1 MFEYNTKR
9 LYITVVVE
17 FSPEGDLF
25 PVEIRL
31 DDGTSIPVERRLVTP
46 LYNLAKSGSDAWR
59 FLCLIEGMP
68 MKLFY
73 DASSYRLSL
82 IHIFIADEVIPETH
96 SGGNERLA
104 TFALIIGFVIMM
116 VMDIALG

>member
-1 MFEYNTKR
+1 MRSVTIMFEYNTKR

-73 DASSYRLSL
+73 DASSYRWWCEP
-82 IHIFIADEVIPETH
+82 A
-96 SGGNERLA
+96 A
-104 TFALIIGFVIMM
+104 
-116 VMDIALG
+116 